1 MRDYASIEQLLILD
15 NMESYNAMFIE
26 QGIDSNNRIVL
37 LNNVG
42 KSQIK
47 VLKKNNKL
55 IEKKQLQT

>member
-15 NMESYNAMFIE
+15 NMESYNSMFIE

-37 LNNVG
+37 LNDVG

-55 IEKKQLQT
+55 IEKK